1 MGADAKRLKR
11 RLKEAGLSDHAI
23 AAAWPAWWS
32 DEAAASPSARAELR
46 FILSRRL
53 GLAPR
58 PLFDDRVEFVWKKDA
73 RFKHLTGEDAQE
85 QAALASFGVALG
97 RLLIRATESRPSVAH
112 VTALSLR
119 ASILASRPLV
129 DLAGL
134 LAACWGL
141 GIPVIHLRVFPLPAK
156 RMHAM
161 VVRVGDRYA
170 VLLGRDA
177 SYPAPVAFWLA
188 HELGHVAL
196 GHLRDA
202 SAVVDM
208 ADPAEA
214 ETRDAEEAEADAFGL
229 ELLTGTP
236 TPDIRTDQ
244 VHFGPRQLAE
254 AVLVVGPSERI
265 EPGTLAL
272 CYAFRSGDWSRGTAA
287 LRHIYSLAKPVW
299 REVNRIAASQ
309 LRFDAIE
316 DEAADYL
323 RAVIGLVDA

>member
-1 MGADAKRLKR
+1 
-11 RLKEAGLSDHAI
+11 
-23 AAAWPAWWS
+23 
-32 DEAAASPSARAELR
+32 
-46 FILSRRL
+46 
-53 GLAPR
+53 
-58 PLFDDRVEFVWKKDA
+58 LFDDRVEFVWKKDA

-97 RLLIRATESRPSVAH
+97 RLLIRATESGPSVAH

-119 ASILASRPLV
+119 ASILASRLLV
-129 DLAGL
+129 DLPGL

-214 ETRDAEEAEADAFGL
+214 ETRDAEEAEADEFGL

-236 TPDIRTDQ
+236 TPDVRADQ
-244 VHFGPRQLAE
+244 VQFGPRQLAE
-254 AVLVVGPSERI
+254 AALAVGPSERI

-272 CYAFRSGDWSRGTAA
+272 CYAFRSGDWPRGNAA
-287 LRHIYSLAKPVW
+287 LRYIYSVPKPVW
-299 REVNRIAASQ
+299 REVNGIAASQ
-309 LRFDAIE
+309 LHLDAIE
-316 DEAADYL
+316 NEAADYL
-323 RAVIGLVDA
+323 RAVMGLADA